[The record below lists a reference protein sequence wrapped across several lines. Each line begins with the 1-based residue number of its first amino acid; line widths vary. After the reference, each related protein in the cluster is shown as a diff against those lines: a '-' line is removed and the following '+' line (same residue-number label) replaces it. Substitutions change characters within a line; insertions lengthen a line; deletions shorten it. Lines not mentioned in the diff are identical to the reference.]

1 VIKKQNIIKLVFSIT
16 LLTMLVGCQQEK
28 TDLRQFVAEVK
39 ARGQTDI
46 PDLPTVKVYQ
56 SYAYSAD
63 DLRDP
68 FTRTVVEQFPETSE
82 VDLAPEP
89 EDNGIKPDKHRTK
102 ELLEYY
108 SLSSLQL
115 MGTLE
120 QDTLWA
126 LVRSPD
132 GVIHRVTKGN
142 YLGMNH
148 GQILEI
154 TETELLL
161 KEIMPEGNGRYVE
174 RESSI
179 SVLGLN

>member
-1 VIKKQNIIKLVFSIT
+1 VIKKQNTIRLVFTIT
-16 LLTMLVGCQQEK
+16 LLTMLVGCEQDK
-28 TDLRQFVAEVK
+28 PDLRQFVAEVK
-39 ARGQTDI
+39 ARDKSDI
-46 PDLPTVKVYQ
+46 PDLPTIKVYQ

-68 FTRTVVEQFPETSE
+68 FTRTVVEQLPQNVAADS
-82 VDLAPEP
+82 APEP
-89 EDNGIKPDKHRTK
+89 EDNGIKPNKHRTK

-120 QDTLWA
+120 QDKLWA

-132 GVIHRVTKGN
+132 GVIHRVTEGN
-142 YLGMNH
+142 YMGMNH

-154 TETELLL
+154 TETKLLL